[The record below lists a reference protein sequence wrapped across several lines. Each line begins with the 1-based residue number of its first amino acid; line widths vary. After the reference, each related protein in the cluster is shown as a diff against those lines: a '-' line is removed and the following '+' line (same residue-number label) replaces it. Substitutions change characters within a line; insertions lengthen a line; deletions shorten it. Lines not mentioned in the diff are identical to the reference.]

1 MTNPEIEAFLAVAR
15 YGTVSAAAEH
25 LFVTQPALTRRIQ
38 ALEEE
43 IGYALFLRQKG
54 VREARLTREGEDFL
68 PIAEKWRRL
77 WAETGAVLSGKKQ
90 LQLNLASVGS
100 VSHYIF
106 PEVFPPFLAENPEYH
121 LNFHQY
127 HSHEAYGYVEQKMTD
142 LAFVSDQRYAR
153 ALRVRPAFSEPFVL
167 AGGARLSE
175 GRGAVP
181 VEELDP
187 AGEIR
192 LPWNGDFD
200 QWHVRCF
207 PDSVYPLVFLD
218 QMSLMEEFLTDR
230 TWAAVPVTVAC
241 RLQKKG
247 IRIRELKG
255 GPPRRIIY
263 ALAHE
268 ENENPLIG
276 RFLFHLDRYL
286 RTLERVE
293 SWL

>member
-1 MTNPEIEAFLAVAR
+1 MTNPEIEAFLAVVR

-38 ALEEE
+38 TLEEE
-43 IGYALFLRQKG
+43 IGYPLFARQKG

-77 WAETGAVLSGKKQ
+77 WAETGAVLGKKKQ
-90 LQLNLASVGS
+90 RQLNLASVGS

-106 PEVFPPFLAENPEYH
+106 PEVFQRFLGENPEYH

-127 HSHEAYGYVEQKMTD
+127 HSHEAYGYVERKMTD

-153 ALRVRPAFSEPFVL
+153 SLQVRPAFSEPFVL
-167 AGGARLSE
+167 AGGTALSDPGGE
-175 GRGAVP
+175 VF

-187 AGEIR
+187 AAEIR
-192 LPWNGDFD
+192 LPWNGDCD
-200 QWHVRCF
+200 QWHIRCF

-230 TWAAVPVTVAC
+230 TWAVVPVTVAS
-241 RLQKKG
+241 RLEKKG
-247 IRIRELKG
+247 IRIRRLKG

-263 ALAHE
+263 SLVHE

-276 RFLFHLDRYL
+276 RFLFQLDRHL
-286 RTLERVE
+286 RAFEGVE